1 MPAPWQKAGKR
12 GFGRDAL
19 KTWLTDEQSEIRRIQ
34 LLLIREIY
42 SISSAP
48 AFRGGTALEMIYG
61 LDRFSED
68 LDFDTDVNEMAIFGE
83 AIGNL
88 DSKVIS
94 VENDWESNI
103 ARHSNMHVFILYFH
117 SADIN
122 KTVRIKIDAVLDK
135 PLITPKRKTLNI
147 NGKPV
152 TVSVMDESE
161 ILAEKV
167 NAIMN
172 PKRDQPRDLYDLRFL
187 LEKKTH
193 IDLHLIYLKSSS
205 TVFGK
210 ASKYSLKKFEERIDA
225 LGKKW
230 EALRPYLRELP
241 DFAETKEYVL
251 GTFKLLE

>member
-1 MPAPWQKAGKR
+1 MHLEKAKR
-12 GFGRDAL
+12 RNFIRDIL
-19 KTWLTDEQSEIRRIQ
+19 REWLTEEQKEIRRIQ

-42 SISSAP
+42 SISSTP
-48 AFRGGTALEMIYG
+48 VFKGGTALEMIYG

-68 LDFDTDVNEMAIFGE
+68 LDFDADINDMAVFGE
-83 AIGNL
+83 AINNL

-94 VENDWESNI
+94 IENDWESNI
-103 ARHSNMHVFILYFH
+103 ARHSNMHVFMLHFYLD
-117 SADIN
+117 SIN
-122 KTVRIKIDAVLDK
+122 QRVQVKIDVVFDK
-135 PLITPKRKTLNI
+135 PLMALKRKTLNVY
-147 NGKPV
+147 GKPV

-193 IDLHLIYLKSSS
+193 IDFHMIYLKSNSG
-205 TVFGK
+205 VFGK
-210 ASKYSLKKFEERIDA
+210 APKYSSKRFEERIDS
-225 LGKKW
+225 LGRKW
-230 EALRPYLRELP
+230 EELKPYLRELP

-251 GTFKLLE
+251 SIFKLLE